1 MPTQPAQPDLPQYV
15 LDALERQDPERLE
28 TIAGYAERLAAF
40 KRQQRQQAVE
50 QHRESNEIDDDA
62 QQELEARD
70 VSTDPADY
78 EDVPPNA
85 YITIKEPKDG
95 MQYYYWQW
103 REGSNSWG
111 NKYICPVNPK
121 E

>member
-1 MPTQPAQPDLPQYV
+1 MPERPTPPDVPQYV

-28 TIAGYAERLAAF
+28 TIANYAERLAAY
-40 KRQQRQQAVE
+40 KRQQREHAIE
-50 QHRESNEIDDDA
+50 DHRESDEIDDDA
-62 QQELEARD
+62 RQDLDARD

-85 YITIKEPKDG
+85 YITIKETKPEYR
-95 MQYYYWQW
+95 YYYWQW
-103 REGSNSWG
+103 REGDSWK
-111 NKYICPVNPK
+111 NQYIAPVNPG